1 MKGGNSS
8 NDIKYKNTP
17 KQKEEKILKPNYLG
31 YLVFFYGSSMSMYRL
46 ATISQSFDAMCIRGV
61 LKTLSISSVV
71 QVIKWTHS
79 PLRDLFTPRSK
90 VVSLLPL
97 RGAILQEAS
106 ISLRGVIYYKKH
118 FFSPRCP
125 SCGSCHPC
133 FERRFP
139 ASSYKTRK
147 ICVCPL
153 ITHDRCTSLATI
165 TDVPLLL
172 WKHILY
178 PYMHIH
184 MLHDANRLSH
194 FSLHLALEEA
204 DSVPR
209 GTCLTPALEV
219 RSHPQSALVLRVLIP
234 SLRSLFM
241 SCFPPQDAHYP
252 SRPDSLL
259 EVLGPSENCFPP
271 PKCL

>member
-1 MKGGNSS
+1 MDPLTTSRFVYTQEQS
-8 NDIKYKNTP
+8 RIITTP
-17 KQKEEKILKPNYLG
+17 
-31 YLVFFYGSSMSMYRL
+31 
-46 ATISQSFDAMCIRGV
+46 
-61 LKTLSISSVV
+61 
-71 QVIKWTHS
+71 
-79 PLRDLFTPRSK
+79 PRSYF
-90 VVSLLPL
+90 VGGIYFPPRSYLLQK
-97 RGAILQEAS
+97 A
-106 ISLRGVIYYKKH
+106 

-125 SCGSCHPC
+125 SCGSYHPC

-219 RSHPQSALVLRVLIP
+219 QIP
-234 SLRSLFM
+234 SLECPCSQGPNSLFEKPLYVMFPSSRRSL
-241 SCFPPQDAHYP
+241 SLEARLP
-252 SRPDSLL
+252 S
-259 EVLGPSENCFPP
+259 
-271 PKCL
+271 